1 MMKFPVR
8 AVAMACLLASG
19 FAGPA
24 AARSYML
31 LPMDKEQ
38 TDHLRAYGLAFYA
51 LQQSFNVEWLLN
63 YRGGSFLVPDSKMI
77 EVQARLTGVSFERV
91 DDTGKEEI
99 LAALKAA
106 NMEDV
111 LLEKAPKIAVY
122 TPPDKRPWDDAV
134 TLVLTYA
141 GIKYDTIW
149 DKQVLEGKL
158 HDYDW
163 VHLHHEDFSGQ
174 FGKFYATFHS
184 APWYRQQV
192 KEYGQAAR
200 EAGYEKVWQHKHAVA
215 RALHDYVRDGG
226 FLFAMCSAT
235 DSIDVALAAEDV
247 DVVGPEIDGDGVD
260 PGFQQKLDF
269 TRGFAFKDF
278 EIETSP
284 YVYEYSNIDISDYR
298 NVSRPELENFT
309 LFEFS
314 AKIDTVA
321 TMLTQCHV
329 NEVKGFF
336 GQTTSFARPLLRET
350 VQILGEMPGQNRVKY
365 IHGMLGKG
373 TWTFLGGHDPED
385 FSHAVGD
392 PPTDLAL
399 HKNSP
404 GYRLILNNV
413 LFPAARK
420 KELKT

>member
-1 MMKFPVR
+1 MPKKF
-8 AVAMACLLASG
+8 LALVLALG
-19 FAGPA
+19 LPA
-24 AARSYML
+24 SAFARSYL
-31 LPMDKEQ
+31 LVPMDKSQ
-38 TDHLRAYGLAFYA
+38 TDHLRAYGVAFYA
-51 LQQSFNVEWLLN
+51 LSQSFNVEWLLN
-63 YRGGSFLVPDSKMI
+63 FRGGSFLVPDSKLV

-91 DDTGKEEI
+91 DDSGKEQI
-99 LAALKAA
+99 LATIKEN

-111 LLEKAPKIAVY
+111 LLEKAPRIAVY

-134 TLVLTYA
+134 TLALTYA
-141 GIKYDTIW
+141 GIKYETIW
-149 DKQVLEGKL
+149 DKDVLEGKL
-158 HDYDW
+158 HEYDW

-174 FGKFYATFHS
+174 FGKFYATFHN
-184 APWYRQQV
+184 APWYIQQV
-192 KEYGQAAR
+192 KEYNQAAK

-215 RALHDYVRDGG
+215 RALRDYVQEGG

-247 DVVGPEIDGDGVD
+247 DIVGPEIDGDGID
-260 PGFQQKLDF
+260 PGYAQKLDF
-269 TRGFAFKDF
+269 TKTFAFKNF
-278 EIETSP
+278 ELETSP
-284 YVYEYSNIDISDYR
+284 YVYEYANIDVSDYR
-298 NVSRPELENFT
+298 NVSHPELENFS

-336 GQTTSFARPLLRET
+336 GQTTSFAKPVLKENL
-350 VQILGEMPGQNRVKY
+350 QILGEMPGQNRVKY
-365 IHGMLGKG
+365 IHGQAGKG
-373 TWTFLGGHDPED
+373 TFTFLGGHDPED

-392 PPTDLAL
+392 PPTDLGL